1 MYNVYST
8 FNNNLCWSIV
18 KSCCYCKYDL
28 TVKLIYDNKKK
39 LSEYLFYRLFDFV
52 YHRGGLKEYYN
63 VLLRLPDKDK
73 KELES
78 LQMLSKLM
86 QEYKMKGGVLK

>member
-18 KSCCYCKYDL
+18 ASSCRGEYAI
-28 TVKLIYDNKKK
+28 TVSLIYTNIKNFTPK
-39 LSEYLFYRLFDFV
+39 LFYRLFNFV
-52 YHRGGLKEYYN
+52 YHRGGLKQYYK
-63 VLLRLPDKDK
+63 VLLRLQDKDK
-73 KELES
+73 FELQQ

-86 QEYKMKGGVLK
+86 QDYKQKGGVLK